1 MHNHPQIDLLVKLH
15 QREIRDLVA
24 GERLAT
30 FIAEPRRSWRAL
42 ILLHLSTFFL
52 WLGATIQRQYRR
64 LYESDAPSITAL
76 PTTTDAAALEKGF
89 RLRA

>member
-24 GERLAT
+24 GERLAAY
-30 FIAEPRRSWRAL
+30 IAEPRHSWRAL
-42 ILLHLSTFFL
+42 ILLRLSTL
-52 WLGATIQRQYRR
+52 LLSLGEGVQRQYRR
-64 LYESDAPSITAL
+64 LNESESPSLRVT
-76 PTTTDAAALEKGF
+76 PSTTDAAALEKGL